1 MILENHSEE
10 ILTMNHTTF
19 EKLQYNELKDIVKSY
34 CVSGLGKQLLDR
46 LTPSPN
52 LTVVKNRLNETTEAR
67 VILDAEGHVP
77 FLGVSNIDN
86 TIQKL
91 EKGVILDPSELV
103 SISDFL
109 RGCRKI
115 KKFMLEKG
123 FFAPVLA
130 SYANSMSEFKSVEEE
145 INFAIKANRVDSAA
159 SRELKRIRNHIESTE
174 EKIKDRL
181 TKFLNSSANKTYIQE
196 FFISKKDDRYTIP
209 IKASYKNH
217 VQGTV
222 VEISSKGATVFMEPS
237 AVAKLN
243 VELATLKAEEAVEEY
258 QILATL
264 SGLLMENIRE
274 ININMELISQYDMVF
289 AKAKF
294 SKNIGGLEPSLND
307 YGYIKLVNCKHPLLT
322 GKAVPLHF
330 EIGKDYRSL
339 IITGP
344 NAGGKTVVL
353 KTIGLLT
360 LATMSGFHIGADKG
374 TEIAIFD
381 HVFVDIGDNQSIEN
395 ALSTFSSH
403 MKNLSDIM
411 RASNNNTLL
420 LFDEIGSGTEP
431 NEGAALAISIL
442 EEFYHMGCITVA
454 TTHYG
459 EIKRFSEMH
468 SDFMNAAMR
477 FNSETLEP
485 LYKLVIGTSGESN
498 ALWISKKMNIRETVL
513 QRAKGYIDN
522 KDYHLEQVKDSK
534 IRKPKIEQERTK
546 ATYDFKKGD
555 RVKLLDH
562 DDVGI
567 VYEEMDN
574 FYNVVV
580 YYEEE
585 FIKVNVKRLALEL
598 PATELYP
605 EGYDVETLFVNY
617 KDRKLQHDIERG
629 SKKALRKIQ
638 KEIKRDK
645 SS

>member
-1 MILENHSEE
+1 
-10 ILTMNHTTF
+10 MNHTTF
-19 EKLQYNELKDIVKSY
+19 EKLQYNELKEIVKSY
-34 CVSGLGKQLLDR
+34 CVSGLGKQLLDK

-52 LTVVKNRLNETTEAR
+52 LRVVKNRLNETTEAR
-67 VILDAEGHVP
+67 AILDAEGHVP

-86 TIQKL
+86 TIKKL
-91 EKGVILDPSELV
+91 EKGIILDPSELV

-115 KKFMLEKG
+115 KKFMLEKE

-130 SYANSMSEFKSVEEE
+130 SYANSMSEFKNVEEE

-159 SRELKRIRNHIESTE
+159 SRELKRIRNHIETTE

-181 TKFLNSSANKTYIQE
+181 TKFLNNSANKTYIQE

-217 VQGTV
+217 VQGTI

-237 AVAKLN
+237 TVAKLN
-243 VELATLKAEEAVEEY
+243 VELATFKAEEAVEEY

-294 SKNIGGLEPSLND
+294 SKHSGGVEPSLND
-307 YGYIKLVNCKHPLLT
+307 YGYIKLVNCKHPLLI

-360 LATMSGFHIGADKG
+360 LATMSGFHIVADKS
-374 TEIAIFD
+374 TEIAVFD
-381 HVFVDIGDNQSIEN
+381 HIFVDIGDNQSIEN

-411 RASNNNTLL
+411 SASNNNTLL

-442 EEFYHMGCITVA
+442 EEFYQMGCMTVA

-522 KDYHLEQVKDSK
+522 KEYHLERVNDSK
-534 IRKPKIEQERTK
+534 IRKPKIEQEKTK
-546 ATYDFKKGD
+546 VQHEFKKGD

-567 VYEEMDN
+567 VYQEMDN

-580 YYEEE
+580 FYERE

-605 EGYDVETLFVNY
+605 EGYDLETLFVDY

>member
-1 MILENHSEE
+1 
-10 ILTMNHTTF
+10 MNHTTF

-34 CVSGLGKQLLDR
+34 CVSGLGKQLLDK
-46 LTPSPN
+46 LTPSSN

-67 VILDAEGHVP
+67 TILDAEGHVP

-86 TIQKL
+86 TIKKL
-91 EKGVILDPSELV
+91 EKGIILDPSELV

-115 KKFMLEKG
+115 KKFMLEKE

-130 SYANSMSEFKSVEEE
+130 SYANSMSEFKRVEEE

-159 SRELKRIRNHIESTE
+159 SRELKRIRNHMETTE
-174 EKIKDRL
+174 EKIKERL
-181 TKFLNSSANKTYIQE
+181 AKFLNNSANKTYIQE

-237 AVAKLN
+237 TVAKFN
-243 VELATLKAEEAVEEY
+243 VELATLQAEEAMEEY

-264 SGLLMENIRE
+264 SGLLMEHIRE

-294 SKNIGGLEPSLND
+294 SKHIGGVEPSLND
-307 YGYIKLVNCKHPLLT
+307 VGYVKLINCKHPLLT
-322 GKAVPLHF
+322 GEAVPLHF

-360 LATMSGFHIGADKG
+360 LATMSGFHIVADKG

-381 HVFVDIGDNQSIEN
+381 HIFVDIGDNQSIEN

-442 EEFYHMGCITVA
+442 EEFYHMGCMTVA

-477 FNSETLEP
+477 FNRETLEP

-522 KDYHLEQVKDSK
+522 KDYRLERVNDSK
-534 IRKPKIEQERTK
+534 IRKVKIEQERTK
-546 ATYDFKKGD
+546 VKYEYKKGD

-567 VYEEMDN
+567 VYQEMDN
-574 FYNVVV
+574 FYNIDVFC
-580 YYEEE
+580 EGE

-605 EGYDVETLFVNY
+605 EGYDLETLFVDY

-629 SKKALRKIQ
+629 SKKALRKIR
-638 KEIKRDK
+638 KEMKRDK

>member
-1 MILENHSEE
+1 
-10 ILTMNHTTF
+10 MNHTTF

-34 CVSGLGKQLLDR
+34 CVSGLGKQLLDK
-46 LTPSPN
+46 LTPSSN

-67 VILDAEGHVP
+67 TILDAEGHVP

-86 TIQKL
+86 TIKKL
-91 EKGVILDPSELV
+91 EKGIILDPSELV

-115 KKFMLEKG
+115 KKFMLEKE

-130 SYANSMSEFKSVEEE
+130 SYANSMSEFKRVEEE

-159 SRELKRIRNHIESTE
+159 SRELKRIRNHMETTE
-174 EKIKDRL
+174 EKIKERL
-181 TKFLNSSANKTYIQE
+181 AKFLNNSANKTYIQE

-237 AVAKLN
+237 TVAKFN
-243 VELATLKAEEAVEEY
+243 VELATLQAEEAMEEY

-264 SGLLMENIRE
+264 SGLLMEHIRE

-294 SKNIGGLEPSLND
+294 SKHIGGVEPSLND
-307 YGYIKLVNCKHPLLT
+307 VGYVKLINCKHPLLT
-322 GKAVPLHF
+322 GEAVPLHF

-360 LATMSGFHIGADKG
+360 LATMSGFHIVADKG

-381 HVFVDIGDNQSIEN
+381 HIFVDIGDNQSIEN

-442 EEFYHMGCITVA
+442 EEFYHMGCMTVA

-522 KDYHLEQVKDSK
+522 KDYRLERVNDSK
-534 IRKPKIEQERTK
+534 IRKVKIEQERTK
-546 ATYDFKKGD
+546 VKYEYKKGD

-567 VYEEMDN
+567 VYQEMDN
-574 FYNVVV
+574 FYNIDVFC
-580 YYEEE
+580 EGE

-598 PATELYP
+598 LATELYP
-605 EGYDVETLFVNY
+605 EGYDLETLFVDY

-638 KEIKRDK
+638 KEMKRDK

>member
-1 MILENHSEE
+1 MNHS
-10 ILTMNHTTF
+10 TF

-34 CVSGLGKQLLDR
+34 CVSGLGKQLLDK

-67 VILDAEGHVP
+67 AILDAEGHVP

-86 TIQKL
+86 TIKKL
-91 EKGVILDPSELV
+91 EKGIILDPSELV

-115 KKFMLEKG
+115 KKFMLEKE

-159 SRELKRIRNHIESTE
+159 SRELKRIRNHIETTE
-174 EKIKDRL
+174 EKIKERL
-181 TKFLNSSANKTYIQE
+181 TKFLNNSANKTYIQE

-217 VQGTV
+217 VQGTI
-222 VEISSKGATVFMEPS
+222 VEVSSKGATVFMEPS
-237 AVAKLN
+237 TVGKLN

-294 SKNIGGLEPSLND
+294 SKHIGGVEPSLND

-360 LATMSGFHIGADKG
+360 LATMSGFHIVADKG
-374 TEIAIFD
+374 TEIAVFD
-381 HVFVDIGDNQSIEN
+381 HIFVDIGDNQSIEN

-442 EEFYHMGCITVA
+442 EEFYHMGCMTVA

-522 KDYHLEQVKDSK
+522 KDYHLEQVNDSK

-546 ATYDFKKGD
+546 AKYDFKKGD

-567 VYEEMDN
+567 VYQEMDN

-580 YYEEE
+580 FYEGE
-585 FIKVNVKRLALEL
+585 FINVNVKRLALEL

-605 EGYDVETLFVNY
+605 EGYDVETLFVDY
-617 KDRKLQHDIERG
+617 KERKLQHDIERG
-629 SKKALRKIQ
+629 SRKALRKIQ